1 MDIDKITNLINDKL
15 YSWSEALIKLAQH
28 RTAVVV
34 MVIGFISPNSFRKIT
49 YKLIDKVSKKHHA

>member
-28 RTAVVV
+28 RTGGSNGDWFYIAK
-34 MVIGFISPNSFRKIT
+34 FIRKIT
-49 YKLIDKVSKKHHA
+49 IN